1 MRYTSPF
8 ALAVKQKPRRDVLCP
23 RAAPAP
29 DEEAAR
35 ARTITKAQTH
45 FRGIKPSIRIAILR
59 KASHQLYHFKC
70 LEDYVSAGGD
80 GGGSK
85 SPETAAGE

>member
-1 MRYTSPF
+1 VGVLVGRSGGSTLKGAVLVGGPAVRYTSPF

-45 FRGIKPSIRIAILR
+45 FRGINP
-59 KASHQLYHFKC
+59 
-70 LEDYVSAGGD
+70 
-80 GGGSK
+80 
-85 SPETAAGE
+85 P